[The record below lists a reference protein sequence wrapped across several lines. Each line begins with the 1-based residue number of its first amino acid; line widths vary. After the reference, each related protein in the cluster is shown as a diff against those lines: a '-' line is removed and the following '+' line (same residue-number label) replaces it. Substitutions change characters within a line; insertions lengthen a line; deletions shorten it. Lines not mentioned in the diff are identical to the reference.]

1 MLPGPIGFVA
11 LAAPQLAQRLIRSPG
26 VSMTSAAFMGG
37 ALLMAAHFTAL
48 LTASFYR
55 AIPVGLVTMCI
66 GGVYFIYLLVRGAR
80 DQV

>member
-1 MLPGPIGFVA
+1 
-11 LAAPQLAQRLIRSPG
+11 
-26 VSMTSAAFMGG
+26 MTSAAFMGG